1 MIKFDDLKLKNFYL
15 VQSSDNRWEYLHNE
29 KDDEL
34 WFAINLVNKNNNS
47 EYYAVVE
54 LYSDAER
61 VWLKVYDCSEFSS
74 AQNLKTMVEIA
85 IESMALAFV

>member
-1 MIKFDDLKLKNFYL
+1 MKFDDLKLKNFYL

-34 WFAINLVNKNNNS
+34 WFAINLVDQNNVG
-47 EYYAVVE
+47 ECYVVVE

-61 VWLKVYDCSEFSS
+61 VWMKVYDCSKFSS
-74 AQNLKTMVEIA
+74 EQNLKTMIEIA
-85 IESMALAFV
+85 VESMALAFV